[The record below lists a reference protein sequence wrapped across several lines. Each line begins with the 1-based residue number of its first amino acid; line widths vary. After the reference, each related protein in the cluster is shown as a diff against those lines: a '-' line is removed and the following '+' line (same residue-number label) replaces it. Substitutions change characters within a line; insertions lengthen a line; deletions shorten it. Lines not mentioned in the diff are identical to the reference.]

1 MVRPHRDLKSI
12 LEDTLERIRPSQEEI
27 DSLENVSKKL
37 RKMVESF
44 GKGKFKIK
52 YVEEGGSLA
61 KGTLLAGN
69 GDIDIFVSMDVKS
82 KDELVKFVEGFYRE
96 VLKNG
101 SYDAILAYSENP
113 YIRLLITEDGRKVEA
128 DIVPIA
134 YARDE
139 NELRSVLS
147 ISGMARSPFHTRYVR
162 KKLNDELKD
171 EVRLLKYFS
180 KVKRVYGTFGLTGW
194 VCELLII
201 HFGSFIEFLKNVES
215 FPHLRID
222 IEGRLTREEIIKKF
236 PNDLVVIVDPVDVDR
251 NASAGIQGFMGE
263 IKVKRLLREGKRAL
277 KFPEK
282 MFEKVKPEGNIV
294 VTFHKRE
301 GILVPEENYLI
312 SLGHIVSKINKII
325 RPYKFWVVDAF
336 LENQP
341 PKIYLKV
348 HPFKRESIEL
358 KGPPVSM
365 KSAVER
371 FLKAHEGE
379 KVIIKDGRYFSISTP
394 KFKFARDAVE
404 YSIRTIPLKLFKGF
418 VLEERADGKGPI

>member
-1 MVRPHRDLKSI
+1 MKSI
-12 LEDTLERIRPSQEEI
+12 LEDTLERIRPIREEI
-27 DSLENVSKKL
+27 DSLREISKKL
-37 RKMVESF
+37 KNMVERF

-82 KDELVKFVEGFYRE
+82 KDELVKFVEGLYEE
-96 VLKNG
+96 VLKTG

-113 YIRLLITEDGRKVEA
+113 YIRLLITEDDRKVEA

-139 NELRSVLS
+139 KELKSVLS
-147 ISGMARSPFHTRYVR
+147 ISGMARSPFHTRYIR
-162 KKLNDELKD
+162 KKLDDELRD

-180 KVKRVYGTFGLTGW
+180 KMKRIYGTFGLTGW

-201 HFGSFIEFLKNVES
+201 HFGSFIDFLKNVES

-222 IEGRLTREEIIKKF
+222 IEGRLTRKEIIKKF

-263 IKVKRLLREGKRAL
+263 IKVKRLLREGKKAL
-277 KFPEK
+277 KYPEK
-282 MFEKVKPEGNIV
+282 MFKKVKPDGNIL
-294 VTFHKRE
+294 VTFDKKE
-301 GILVPEENYLI
+301 GIVVPEENYLI
-312 SLGHIVSKINKII
+312 SLGHIVSKINKIVRHYRFEI
-325 RPYKFWVVDAF
+325 VDAF
-336 LENQP
+336 LESQP
-341 PKIYLKV
+341 PKLYLKV
-348 HPFKRESIEL
+348 HPFKRDSIEL
-358 KGPPVSM
+358 KGPPVHM
-365 KSAVER
+365 RSAVER

-379 KVIIKDGRYFSISTP
+379 KVIVRDGRYFAISTP
-394 KFKFARDAVE
+394 RFKFARDAVE
-404 YSIRTIPLKLFKGF
+404 YSIRAIPLKLFKNF
-418 VLEERADGKGPI
+418 ILEEKSDGEGII